1 MTPSVSH
8 VSHRAPSP
16 HLLALGILIALA
28 PPAMAQSTGVTASEA
43 SDLDTVTVTG
53 IRGSLQSSMNLK
65 RDTVGVLD
73 GIIAEDIG
81 KFPDTNLA
89 ESMQRISG
97 VSIDR
102 TLSGEGSRVTV
113 RGIGADFNQVLL
125 NGRQMPAS
133 NLGPG
138 GSGISGSRAFDFSN
152 LASEAVSALEVYKTA
167 RADAPTGG
175 IGATI
180 NVKTARPFSSPG
192 LTASVGIKGVM
203 DRSVDNLPRSYPG
216 KSLTPEISGIFS
228 NTFAGGRF
236 GVSANFSYQERDSA
250 YSQARANQGWDVFRR
265 GDDAGII
272 GRLPVPG
279 DIDYDLYDVTN
290 PPKAGD
296 LYARPRNFQYLVS
309 SVQRQRRNG
318 QITFQYAP
326 TDNITATL
334 DYTYA
339 DNRVQQQRNELQVTL
354 NPHGPGASTWTDGP
368 ISAPTIYTQYG
379 QASGVPRDLQ
389 LAMAQVFN
397 RSELE
402 SVGLNLEWAVTD
414 ALDLQFDYHNST
426 AEARPD
432 SPQGGANFLVTVAP
446 VLERTTVDFSNPLP
460 ILSVELAPGIN
471 QLGPEHATLG
481 LTGFRSSF
489 NWSEV
494 EQFQASGTFR
504 FADYQAI
511 DFGVAATEAFNRA
524 AIANTSG
531 TPGRL
536 GTADDFADDIWQV
549 DNMGKYFKSFAGH
562 NDPRL
567 TDRFFVF
574 DFDRLRDRA
583 IELTGRP
590 DWYTAPSQYSQDL
603 RTTEKTR
610 SAYMQWRNT
619 YDVGMVPVNVAAGVR
634 YEKTEV
640 DSPAL
645 VSPPAG
651 NLIWERA
658 TELRVNQGAPVTG
671 TFTGEYDYWLP
682 SFDVRADLRDDLVLR
697 ASYSKSIGR
706 AGWRDIQGGLT
717 IIERYPILGGL
728 GNQGNPGLLPLES
741 KNLDLSLEWYYGDGS
756 YVSVGYFKKDLKN
769 FIGTE
774 QIRQSPYQVTS
785 PIGGRYWMNAINSGI
800 SDSDLDGI
808 RAYIFANHA
817 NDPGVDAVNEIIT
830 GQPGDPV
837 AFFDIATPT
846 NQRSDKLDG
855 LEINVQHMFGESGF
869 GVSANYTKVDSGL
882 HYDNLQLG
890 AQFPMIGLSDSANLV
905 LFYDKHDWQV
915 RAAYNWRDE
924 FLSST
929 GGTAGTAINPNY
941 TESYGQL
948 DVNVTWQ
955 ATEKLSVFVEAINL
969 TDETQRIYNRHKYM
983 LFSASQTGPRYM
995 FGARYKF

>member
-1 MTPSVSH
+1 MTVFTPRSVTQ
-8 VSHRAPSP
+8 AMMMPN
-16 HLLALGILIALA
+16 LLALGIVVALA
-28 PPAMAQSTGVTASEA
+28 PPSALAQSSAA
-43 SDLDTVTVTG
+43 NAADLDTVTVTG

-102 TLSGEGSRVTV
+102 TITGEGSRVTV

-133 NLGPG
+133 NLGPN

-167 RADAPTGG
+167 RADTPTGG

-180 NVKTARPFSSPG
+180 NIKTARPFDSSG
-192 LTASVGIKGVM
+192 MTASLGIKGVM
-203 DRSVDNLPRSYPG
+203 DTSVDNLPSRYPG

-228 NTFAGGRF
+228 NTYAGGRF
-236 GVSANFSYQERDSA
+236 GIAANFSYQQRDSA
-250 YSQARANQGWDVFRR
+250 YSQARVNQGWDVFR
-265 GDDAGII
+265 GDDTTTI
-272 GRLPVPG
+272 GRLPQEDDPE
-279 DIDYDLYDVTN
+279 YKLYDITDR
-290 PPKAGD
+290 PAAD
-296 LYARPRNFQYLVS
+296 ALYARPRNFMYLVS
-309 SVQRQRRNG
+309 SSQRQRRNG
-318 QITFQYAP
+318 QITLQYAP
-326 TDNITATL
+326 TDTLTATL

-339 DNRVQQQRNELQVTL
+339 DNRLQQQRNELQVVL
-354 NPHGPGASTWTDGP
+354 NPHGPGASTWTKGP
-368 ISAPTIYTQYG
+368 ISAPTLYTQYA
-379 QASGVPRDLQ
+379 QASGAPRDLS
-389 LAMAQVFN
+389 LAMAQVWT

-402 SVGLNLEWAVTD
+402 SVGFNLEWAVND
-414 ALDLQFDYHNST
+414 ALDLQFDYHNSS

-432 SPQGGANFLVTVAP
+432 NPHGSANFLITTAP
-446 VLERTTVDFSNPLP
+446 VLGKVTVDFSSALP
-460 ILSVELAPGIN
+460 ILIYELAPGIN
-471 QLGPEHATLG
+471 QLGPEHARMNG
-481 LTGFRSSF
+481 SGFRSSF

-494 EQFQASGTFR
+494 EQFQVGGSFR
-504 FADYQAI
+504 FADYQAV
-511 DFGVAATEAFNRA
+511 DFGVTATEVFNRA
-524 AIANTSG
+524 ATANTSG
-531 TPGRL
+531 VPANI
-536 GTADDFADDIWQV
+536 GTADDFADDLWYV
-549 DNMGKYFKSFAGH
+549 DNMGRYFNSFPGH
-562 NDPRL
+562 NDARL
-567 TDRFFVF
+567 TDRFLGI
-574 DFDRLRDRA
+574 DFERLRDRA

-590 DWYTAPSQYSQDL
+590 DWYTSPSQYNQDL

-610 SAYMQWRNT
+610 SAYLQWRNT
-619 YDVGMVPVNVAAGVR
+619 YDVGMVPVSVAAGIR

-651 NLIWERA
+651 NLIWENVND
-658 TELRVNQGAPVTG
+658 LRVNLLDTPIAGD
-671 TFTGEYDYWLP
+671 FTGEYDYWLP

-706 AGWRDIQGGLT
+706 AGWRDIQGGLSV
-717 IIERYPILGGL
+717 IDRYPILGGV

-741 KNLDLSLEWYYGDGS
+741 KNLDFSLEWYYGEGS
-756 YVSVGYFKKDLKN
+756 YVSAGYFRKSLKN
-769 FIGTE
+769 FIGNDI
-774 QIRQSPYQVTS
+774 IRQSPYPITS
-785 PIGGRYWMNAINSGI
+785 PIGGTYWMNAINSGI

-808 RAYIFANHA
+808 REYIFTNHA
-817 NDPGVDAVNEIIT
+817 NDPGVDAVNRIIT
-830 GQPGDPV
+830 GQPGDP
-837 AFFDIATPT
+837 AAIFDIQTPT

-855 LEINVQHMFGESGF
+855 WEVNLQHMFGDSGF
-869 GVSANYTKVDSGL
+869 GISANYTKVDSGL

-905 LFYDKHDWQV
+905 VFYDKYDWQI

-955 ATEKLSVFVEAINL
+955 VNEKLSVFVEAINL
-969 TDETQRIYNRHKYM
+969 TDETQRIYNRHKNM

>member
-1 MTPSVSH
+1 MRLPVLR
-8 VSHRAPSP
+8 RAPHP
-16 HLLALGILIALA
+16 HLLALGILVALA
-28 PPAMAQSTGVTASEA
+28 PPPAIAQSTSITDSETAE
-43 SDLDTVTVTG
+43 LDTVSVTG

-192 LTASVGIKGVM
+192 LTASIGVKGVM
-203 DRSVDNLPRSYPG
+203 DTSVDNLPSSYPG

-250 YSQARANQGWDVFRR
+250 YSQARVNQGWDVFR
-265 GDDAGII
+265 GDDTSTI
-272 GRLPVPG
+272 GRLPLPG
-279 DIDYDLYDVTN
+279 DPEYDLYDITDR
-290 PPKAGD
+290 PGAGD
-296 LYARPRNFQYLVS
+296 LYARPRNFMYLVS
-309 SVQRQRRNG
+309 STQRQRRNG
-318 QITFQYAP
+318 QVTLQWAP
-326 TDNITATL
+326 TDSITATL

-339 DNRVQQQRNELQVTL
+339 DNRVQAQRNELQVNL

-368 ISAPTIYTQYG
+368 ISAPIIYTQYA
-379 QASGVPRDLQ
+379 QASGVPRDLS
-389 LAMAQVFN
+389 LAGVEVST

-402 SVGLNLEWAVTD
+402 SVGFNLEWAVND

-426 AEARPD
+426 AESRPGN
-432 SPQGGANFLVTVAP
+432 PQGSSNFIGTTAR
-446 VLERTTVDFSNPLP
+446 VLGNTTVDFSNPLP
-460 ILSVELAPGIN
+460 ILSIELAPGIT
-471 QLGPEHATLG
+471 QLGPEYANWAG
-481 LTGFRSSF
+481 AGFRSSF

-504 FADYQAI
+504 FADYQAL

-531 TPGRL
+531 VPANI
-536 GTADDFADDIWQV
+536 GTADDFADDIWFV
-549 DNMGKYFKSFAGH
+549 DNMGKYFKSFTGH
-562 NDPRL
+562 NDPRF
-567 TDRFFVF
+567 TDQFLGF
-574 DFDRLRDRA
+574 DFKRLRERA

-590 DWYTAPSQYSQDL
+590 DWYTSPTQYSQDL

-610 SAYMQWRNT
+610 SAYLQWRNT
-619 YDVGMVPVNVAAGVR
+619 IDVGMVPVSMAAGIR

-645 VSPPAG
+645 VSPPVG
-651 NLIWERA
+651 NLIWENVN
-658 TELRVNQGAPVTG
+658 ELRVNQGAPVAG
-671 TFTGEYDYWLP
+671 DFSGEYDYWLP
-682 SFDVRADLRDDLVLR
+682 SFDVRADLRHDLVLR

-706 AGWRDIQGGLT
+706 AGWRDIQGGLS
-717 IIERYPILGGL
+717 IVERYPILGGL

-774 QIRQSPYQVTS
+774 QIRQSPYQITS

-800 SDSDLDGI
+800 SESDLDGI
-808 RAYIFANHA
+808 RDYIFANHA
-817 NDPGVDAVNEIIT
+817 NDPGVDAVNRIIT

-855 LEINVQHMFGESGF
+855 IEFNVQHMFGDSGF
-869 GVSANYTKVDSGL
+869 GISANYTKVDSGL

-905 LFYDKHDWQV
+905 VFYDKHDWQV

-948 DVNVTWQ
+948 DINVTWQ